1 MGVSLMTQFRMFGD
15 VPLSRA
21 SLSSK
26 MIVTLFLLSLL
37 MAFGVGVLNIWD
49 KTGLTVQ
56 TKIWRYRGAEEGAA
70 ATETPSHEAAELYFP
85 RSLSE
90 LIELTHDHTF
100 DMAMLLLMVGHLFQ
114 LTSWP
119 ERLKQVVWLVSF
131 VAMFL
136 FIWSPW
142 VIKYVSPA
150 GAILL
155 IAGELLLMVSFLTLT
170 IVPLYEMWWVRP
182 TTQQRPPRMERYT

>member
-1 MGVSLMTQFRMFGD
+1 
-15 VPLSRA
+15 
-21 SLSSK
+21 
-26 MIVTLFLLSLL
+26 MIVSLFLLSLL
-37 MAFGVGVLNIWD
+37 MAYGVGILNIWD
-49 KTGLTVQ
+49 KTGFTSQ
-56 TKIWRYRGAEEGAA
+56 TKVWRYRGAEAPAGQVN
-70 ATETPSHEAAELYFP
+70 EAAELYFP

-119 ERLKQVVWLVSF
+119 ERFKQAVWLTSF
-131 VAMFL
+131 AAMFL

-150 GAILL
+150 GAMLL
-155 IAGELLLMVSFLTLT
+155 IAGEILLTLSFLTLT
-170 IVPLYEMWWVRP
+170 VVPLYEMWCVKSPMRHRRAP
-182 TTQQRPPRMERYT
+182 ME

>member
-1 MGVSLMTQFRMFGD
+1 MSQFRMFGD

-21 SLSSK
+21 SFSSK
-26 MIVTLFLLSLL
+26 MVVSLFLISLL
-37 MAFGVGVLNIWD
+37 MAFGVGILNIWD
-49 KTGLTVQ
+49 KTGFTTQ
-56 TKIWRYRGAEEGAA
+56 TKVWRYGGAEGTANQVN
-70 ATETPSHEAAELYFP
+70 EAAELYFP

-119 ERLKQVVWLVSF
+119 ERFKQAVWLTSF
-131 VAMFL
+131 AAMFL

-155 IAGELLLMVSFLTLT
+155 IAGELLLTISFLTLT
-170 IVPLYEMWWVRP
+170 IVPLYEMWFVK
-182 TTQQRPPRMERYT
+182 PPIRYRRAPAE

>member
-1 MGVSLMTQFRMFGD
+1 MTQFRMFGD

-21 SLSSK
+21 SFSSK
-26 MIVTLFLLSLL
+26 MIVSLFLLSLL
-37 MAFGVGVLNIWD
+37 MAYGVGILNIWD
-49 KTGLTVQ
+49 KTGFTSQ
-56 TKIWRYRGAEEGAA
+56 TKVWRYRGAE
-70 ATETPSHEAAELYFP
+70 ATAGQAHEAAELYFP

-119 ERLKQVVWLVSF
+119 ERFKQAVWLTSF
-131 VAMFL
+131 AAMFL

-150 GAILL
+150 GAMLL
-155 IAGELLLMVSFLTLT
+155 IAGEILLTLSFLTLT
-170 IVPLYEMWWVRP
+170 VVPLYEMWCVRSP
-182 TTQQRPPRMERYT
+182 MRYRRAPME